1 MNNHSYDKMFDT
13 EVILSMPDT
22 KKFPQPATAP
32 DGLANALPDVPVCD
46 PDCHGEP
53 DIVARLR
60 SDLPDDE
67 VLYDLSELFRVF
79 GDTTRIKILYVLFES
94 EMCVCDL
101 AKTLNM
107 TQSAISHQLRILKQ
121 MKLVKNRREGKTVFY
136 SLADGHIKTIINQG
150 MEHIQE

>member
-1 MNNHSYDKMFDT
+1 
-13 EVILSMPDT
+13 MPDT

-79 GDTTRIKILYVLFES
+79 GDTTRIKILYALYGAEL
-94 EMCVCDL
+94 CVFDIAQL
-101 AKTLNM
+101 LGM
-107 TQSAISHQLRILKQ
+107 TQSAVSHQLRILKNN
-121 MKLVKNRREGKTVFY
+121 KLVKFRREGKTVFY
-136 SLADGHIKTIINQG
+136 ALDDDHVRAILSMG
-150 MEHIQE
+150 MEHLNEK